1 MPPTSGMDRNGSFD
15 HVFDNASIQVLLF
28 PRPEKTS
35 SKLEDDENG
44 LFLFAAN
51 ENQMEFDY

>member
-1 MPPTSGMDRNGSFD
+1 MLQHQVWIGMDRLIMYLTMLLSE
-15 HVFDNASIQVLLF
+15 VLLF